1 MCLACQMEADW
12 LAYLEH
18 LAQQELPSDPA
29 SEVEEASPRK
39 AAVESNATP
48 TPTPAPKSMPES
60 TPKPGPTSPFV
71 CEEPPS
77 E

>member
-18 LAQQELPSDPA
+18 LAQQELPQGPAQNPA
-29 SEVEEASPRK
+29 SAADGASPSK
-39 AAVESNATP
+39 PAAQPE
-48 TPTPAPKSMPES
+48 PA
-60 TPKPGPTSPFV
+60 SPFV
-71 CEEPPS
+71 CEEQPS